1 VTQTLNGAAAAN
13 AQLYGLAGLSAH
25 LTDPGDRETY
35 AALISYFHSLPP
47 GDELL
52 RLAQLL
58 GFLSLL
64 GERLP
69 DALSGFLATLQEQT
83 QTAGEYQAQLEKR
96 LAQLPNEIAAG
107 VDPGAIA
114 KVMSEAFRQ
123 QLAAVG
129 LEESARAIGA
139 SAAGIKKL
147 STEMPEYLK
156 PLTAI
161 SAELKKVSNASAE
174 LRQYNVDLVAQVAEE
189 RWQWKL
195 VFCVAILCVGFLFG
209 IAFEKRSTGN
219 SIVGIEERVIEMQQQ
234 PAASHPVAGNGAKV
248 NR

>member
-1 VTQTLNGAAAAN
+1 MTQLLNGSAAAET
-13 AQLYGLAGLSAH
+13 QLYGLAGLSAH
-25 LTDPGDRETY
+25 LTDPADRETY

-64 GERLP
+64 GQRLP
-69 DALSGFLATLQEQT
+69 GALSGFLETLHEQT
-83 QTAGEYQAQLEKR
+83 RTAGEYHAQLEKR
-96 LAQLPNEIAAG
+96 LAGLPGEIAAG

-129 LEESARAIGA
+129 LEESARALGA

-147 STEMPEYLK
+147 SAEMPEYLK
-156 PLTAI
+156 PLTSI
-161 SAELKKVSNASAE
+161 SAELRKVSNASAQ
-174 LRQYNVDLVAQVAEE
+174 LRQHNATLVAQAAEE
-189 RWQWKL
+189 RWRWKIIL
-195 VFCVAILCVGFLFG
+195 AALLLCCGYILGFCFH
-209 IAFEKRSTGN
+209 R
-219 SIVGIEERVIEMQQQ
+219 
-234 PAASHPVAGNGAKV
+234 
-248 NR
+248 